1 MKRRLNRGLWL
12 EWEELQMLPWGN
24 EFHEGF
30 DFSILLYWDVNLVE
44 DSGVQMGNG
53 SAVIS

>member
-1 MKRRLNRGLWL
+1 MKQQLNRGLWL